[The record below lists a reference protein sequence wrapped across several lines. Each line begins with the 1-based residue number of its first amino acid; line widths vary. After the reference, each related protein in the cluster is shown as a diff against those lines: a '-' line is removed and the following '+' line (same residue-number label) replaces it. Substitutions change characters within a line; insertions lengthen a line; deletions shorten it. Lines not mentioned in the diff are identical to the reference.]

1 MSFSARRR
9 ENVFDGSRAAPP
21 RPAARWRDG
30 GQHVVAGRAL
40 GSRAGAFE
48 GRVPVRRTLTRL
60 RILRTRSLCSSSVIC
75 DAARFAPTASP
86 RDDPA
91 ACDEK
96 CRGVKNRGLWRPTSA
111 SAMGEAGLE
120 GRSRRGGPARPVP
133 VPPRRARDGARGASG
148 IEPRRRAQPAT
159 QTSLYLTLDDP
170 TSREDGAGCFPTRD
184 PSADDPCARAR
195 AMWRPRGPPTDRTE
209 PRVTPGP
216 RASQLVAPRDP
227 TTRRAPPSRKQ
238 RENRGTR
245 PDRSIH
251 PRPRG
256 VPGKRKT
263 HAGSVSIVSSE
274 EPRFHRRSSGFIGDR
289 ERVHRSNRPRVP
301 NVPVRSKP
309 VVRSRPVVQKT
320 RRHQSHARAGHANGS
335 SLPPSLASL
344 ITSSSS

>member
-1 MSFSARRR
+1 MRKKRKRQNVCGGCGRFALNTRGCSFVVLARRR

-111 SAMGEAGLE
+111 SAMGESGLE

-170 TSREDGAGCFPTRD
+170 TSRGDGAGCFPTRD

-209 PRVTPGP
+209 PRVTPRP

-245 PDRSIH
+245 ARIDR
-251 PRPRG
+251 
-256 VPGKRKT
+256 
-263 HAGSVSIVSSE
+263 
-274 EPRFHRRSSGFIGDR
+274 
-289 ERVHRSNRPRVP
+289 
-301 NVPVRSKP
+301 
-309 VVRSRPVVQKT
+309 
-320 RRHQSHARAGHANGS
+320 
-335 SLPPSLASL
+335 
-344 ITSSSS
+344 